1 VADKDFDWSS
11 IVFRGIFALLLVFAT
26 YNPEGYSFYH
36 WGILHI
42 QSDTPAKVFCG
53 IVLLIGWAIYLR
65 ATFHSLG
72 VIGITL
78 AVAFFGSLLWLMIDK
93 GWVVANSAKV
103 LSYIVLLI
111 ISAILTTGISWSF
124 IRRKLSGQ
132 YDVVETEVEDGSD

>member
-26 YNPEGYSFYH
+26 YNPEGYSYFH

-65 ATFHSLG
+65 ATLHSLG
-72 VIGITL
+72 IIGVTL
-78 AVAFFGSLLWLMIDK
+78 AVAFFSSLLWLMISK
-93 GWVVANSAKV
+93 GWVEANSVKV
-103 LSYIVLLI
+103 LSYLVLLI

-132 YDVVETEVEDGSD
+132 YDVVETEVESE